1 MEVIYRES
9 SQQLIRSLSHKI
21 VYSDKYADDVNEYRH
36 VILPK
41 EVAKLI
47 PKDVLLTEMEWRT
60 LGVQQS
66 LGWEHYM
73 THRPEPHIL
82 LFRRPKDFDTAVAQQ
97 KHQAAM
103 ADMAVHKRQ
112 ALVNDN
118 DGQFMARDPR
128 FARPGLHV
136 RN

>member
-1 MEVIYRES
+1 
-9 SQQLIRSLSHKI
+9 
-21 VYSDKYADDVNEYRH
+21 
-36 VILPK
+36 
-41 EVAKLI
+41 
-47 PKDVLLTEMEWRT
+47 
-60 LGVQQS
+60 
-66 LGWEHYM
+66 M

-118 DGQFMARDPR
+118 DGQFVCPPR
-128 FARPGLHV
+128 PSFFPPSPSHWDFFGRCETHACTTVCAPSNFFKEFCV
-136 RN
+136 RASKWI